1 MAGAARQDND
11 RSEAANLAAASVAA
25 AASAATEPPG
35 GLVDLRSAPQVRA
48 GTFAWD
54 GPDVVTGWHRHPYH
68 QIEYALDGTAEVET
82 RHGRY
87 LLPPQQAIWI
97 PAGLPHATTLRRL
110 RSVAVFFEP
119 SMIPGPVERARVLA
133 AAPVVREMIAYAV
146 RWPIARPGS
155 DATADAYF
163 EVLARLVD
171 EWLDKETPL
180 WLPTTTDP
188 VLAAVMAHADDH
200 LATVTAASAC
210 RAVGLSER
218 TLRRRF
224 PEVVGMTWRTYL
236 LQCRLLRAMA
246 LLAEPDGARAG
257 ARSVLD
263 VATAVG
269 FDSPSAFT
277 RAFRRH
283 TGESPTAYR
292 ARAAAGDAS
301 GAGG

>member
-1 MAGAARQDND
+1 VVAGAAREDND
-11 RSEAANLAAASVAA
+11 RPEAANLVQAS
-25 AASAATEPPG
+25 SETHATPPG
-35 GLVDLRSAPQVRA
+35 GLVDLRGAPQVRA
-48 GTFAWD
+48 GTFTWD
-54 GPDVVTGWHRHPYH
+54 GPDVSSGWHRHPYH

-82 RHGRY
+82 HHGRY

-119 SMIPGPVERARVLA
+119 AMIPGPVERARVLA

-146 RWPIARPGS
+146 RWPISRTGS

-171 EWLDKETPL
+171 EWLDREAPL
-180 WLPTTTDP
+180 WLPTTADP
-188 VLAAVMAHADDH
+188 VLAAVMAHTDEH
-200 LATVTAASAC
+200 LATVTAASVC

-224 PEVVGMTWRTYL
+224 PEVVGMTWRAYL

-246 LLAEPDGARAG
+246 LLAEPGG
-257 ARSVLD
+257 EPSVLD

-277 RAFRRH
+277 RAFRRR

-292 ARAAAGDAS
+292 ARARARARAP
-301 GAGG
+301 